1 VFFKDSNTWYGGSPY
16 LGRKGTLPTG
26 VVSQNIC
33 GEWYFPWHSHALNE
47 FTNYDQGFGGMA
59 TLLRVDPPG
68 GCFAAPTSATPAGSV
83 LKSGTVA
90 GLAADD
96 TSYYAVNPR
105 TTTRPTAT
113 TAAQTSITVAS
124 ATGFP
129 ATNGYYVRI
138 DNEVLRVTAGAG
150 AATWTVQRGQL
161 GTTAA
166 AHATGA
172 VVTALATDFTA
183 GFTGVPAGSQHLKVT
198 YKGANCATTTATTC
212 TALTANL
219 PQQTVKI
226 CDWTV
231 GGAAG
236 CSTPASP
243 GWVTLPAPPAQPQLV
258 GSTDVGATWTLPTA
272 AAYLNAGQVRVL
284 VHTERY
290 TSPSPAAFS
299 TWGNLLALTYDA
311 P

>member
-1 VFFKDSNTWYGGSPY
+1 MSTTTATAATHATSA
-16 LGRKGTLPTG
+16 
-26 VVSQNIC
+26 VVS
-33 GEWYFPWHSHALNE
+33 
-47 FTNYDQGFGGMA
+47 
-59 TLLRVDPPG
+59 
-68 GCFAAPTSATPAGSV
+68 
-83 LKSGTVA
+83 
-90 GLAADD
+90 
-96 TSYYAVNPR
+96 
-105 TTTRPTAT
+105 
-113 TAAQTSITVAS
+113 
-124 ATGFP
+124 
-129 ATNGYYVRI
+129 
-138 DNEVLRVTAGAG
+138 
-150 AATWTVQRGQL
+150 
-161 GTTAA
+161 
-166 AHATGA
+166 
-172 VVTALATDFTA
+172 ALATDFTA
-183 GFTGVPAGSQHLKVT
+183 GFSGVPAGSQHLKVT

-290 TSPSPAAFS
+290 TSPAPAAFS